1 MVALNV
7 EQNELCTSTNQEH
20 LFNMRKRYSCESL
33 ESLIMVEVKEGA
45 SNKEEPPLSSLEIF
59 EVVYL
64 IREDSSLRIGSAL
77 LFFLTFELFLH
88 TSLF

>member
-1 MVALNV
+1 
-7 EQNELCTSTNQEH
+7 
-20 LFNMRKRYSCESL
+20 
-33 ESLIMVEVKEGA
+33 MVEVKEGA